1 MANTFNTTC
10 ARARSRARVE
20 LDASSIVSLTI
31 DTGAAAVS
39 FTDSVTNSGQLV
51 FARGVPV
58 VFSLSQCSVRSVRTS
73 RPLPGGR
80 FDAYPREALSRST
93 DGAVRRKPIS
103 ISASIQSLLSL
114 FYATLVVLLET
125 YIKTTFLRAPCIV
138 GTHLSPPFPHWA
150 LFNLQSSLLECSF
163 ASSAS
168 NNLSQNLRLHLH
180 RVELRHTRRSLGE
193 LYLTGTVISDRC
205 RPFVFSFAAA

>member
-1 MANTFNTTC
+1 MRVSSST
-10 ARARSRARVE
+10 RRRSFPSRSTPEPQR
-20 LDASSIVSLTI
+20 SLSPTP
-31 DTGAAAVS
+31 
-39 FTDSVTNSGQLV
+39 VTNSGQLV

-114 FYATLVVLLET
+114 FYASLVVLLET

-168 NNLSQNLRLHLH
+168 NNLSQ
-180 RVELRHTRRSLGE
+180 T
-193 LYLTGTVISDRC
+193 C
-205 RPFVFSFAAA
+205 VFICIA